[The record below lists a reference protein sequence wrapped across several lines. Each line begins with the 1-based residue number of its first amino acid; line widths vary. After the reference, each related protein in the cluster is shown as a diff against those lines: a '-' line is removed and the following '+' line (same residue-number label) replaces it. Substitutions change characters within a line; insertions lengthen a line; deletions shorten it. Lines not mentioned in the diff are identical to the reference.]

1 MGNYPG
7 IIRSTEKNFMSDKIF
22 VDTNILV
29 YSVANDQRK
38 RAIADE
44 LLLTNDVV
52 ISPQVI
58 SEFVAVTLRKKIL
71 ASTKAIDSAK
81 QFMQVFHVTTMT
93 AATIRSAL
101 DIMTKYQFAYWDSL
115 ILAAALESACPFL
128 YTEDLQDGQRIEDAL
143 II

>member
-1 MGNYPG
+1 
-7 IIRSTEKNFMSDKIF
+7 MSDNIF

-29 YSVANDQRK
+29 YSVANDQHK

-44 LLLTNDVV
+44 LLLKYDIV

-58 SEFVAVTLRKKIL
+58 SEFVAVTLRKQIL
-71 ASTKAIDSAK
+71 VFPKVIDYAK
-81 QFMQVFHVTTMT
+81 QFMRVFHVTTMT
-93 AATIRSAL
+93 ANTITSAL

-128 YTEDLQDGQRIEDAL
+128 YSEDLQDGQRIEGVL
-143 II
+143 TICNPFKQP